1 MKSRLDEIVG
11 VFSGIMCIVL
21 SIILLCVIGVGIASA
36 LGYNIEYDVAY
47 KYKRFDLGDG
57 HSVMCV
63 IADGHGISCDWDRMK

>member
-1 MKSRLDEIVG
+1 MKSKLDEIVG

-36 LGYNIEYDVAY
+36 LGYNVEYDVAH

-57 HSVMCV
+57 HSVMCI
-63 IADGHGISCDWDRMK
+63 IADGHGISCD